1 MKIKVGVFLIIAC
14 AAMVAS
20 LATATLRAQDKAA
33 DPGAKTTWDGVYSRE
48 QAAQGEQLYNDKC
61 SKCHGPEASGADAPT
76 LSGGEFASDWDSM
89 TVGQLFDRVRISMP
103 QDNPQSL
110 SREETAAL
118 LAYIFSK
125 NSFPAGEAALSPQG
139 EVLTQIKYM
148 ANKP

>member
-1 MKIKVGVFLIIAC
+1 MKIGFGIFLIIAS
-14 AAMVAS
+14 AAMAAS
-20 LATATLRAQDKAA
+20 SVTATLRAQAPPA
-33 DPGAKTTWDGVYSRE
+33 AKTTWDGVYTRE
-48 QAAQGEQLYNDKC
+48 QAAKGEQIYNDQC
-61 SKCHGPEASGADAPT
+61 AKCHGPEASGADAPT

-110 SREETAAL
+110 SREDVAAL

-125 NSFPAGEAALSPQG
+125 NSFPTGDTALSTQG
-139 EVLTQIKYM
+139 DVLTQIKYM